1 MRIKIENEGIFM
13 MLTIMTY
20 NIHGGKDIEDNL
32 TIYGISNFIKQSK
45 ADVIGLQEV
54 DTYLGRSYFINEI
67 KYLAKRLKMYYA
79 FGPNIKIGLGSYGN
93 GILSRYPIVKK
104 NNYHLTS
111 TGERRGV
118 LSVLI
123 ELDSYRK
130 IWFLTTHL
138 GLNSKERVM
147 QSQEI
152 LKIIKRLDYPVIL
165 TGDFNETPE
174 NEAYSIINHVLVDGA
189 FSANSDYYSYLD
201 GDEPVR
207 IDYIMHSKDIS
218 VESIKAVDCNLS
230 DHFPVIASVRCN
242 FD

>member
-1 MRIKIENEGIFM
+1 
-13 MLTIMTY
+13 MLLNIMTY

-45 ADVIGLQEV
+45 ADIIGLQEV
-54 DTYLGRSYFINEI
+54 DICLGRSYFLNEM

-79 FGPNIKIGLGSYGN
+79 FGPNIKIGLGSFGN
-93 GILSRYPIVKK
+93 GILSRYPIEKK
-104 NNYHLTS
+104 KNYHLSS

-118 LSVLI
+118 LSALI
-123 ELDSYRK
+123 ELSNHKK

-138 GLNSKERVM
+138 GLNSKERIK

-152 LKIIKRLDYPVIL
+152 LKIIGQLEHPVIL

-174 NEAYSIINHVLVDGA
+174 NAAYSIINNVLADGA
-189 FSANSDYYSYLD
+189 HSAGSDYFSYLD
-201 GDEPVR
+201 GDEFVR

-218 VESIKAVDCNLS
+218 VESIKAIDCKFS
-230 DHFPVIASVRCN
+230 DHFPVIASAKFINCQST
-242 FD
+242 